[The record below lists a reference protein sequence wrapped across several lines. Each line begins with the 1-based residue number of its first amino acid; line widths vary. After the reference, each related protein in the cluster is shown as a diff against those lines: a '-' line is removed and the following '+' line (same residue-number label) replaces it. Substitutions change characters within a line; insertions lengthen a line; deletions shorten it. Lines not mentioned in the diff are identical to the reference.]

1 MYHPS
6 REDFARA
13 ARAGNLI
20 PVYREIVADGDTPVS
35 AYAKLGRAPYS
46 FLLESVSG
54 GETWAAYSFIGVE
67 PRAVLRCRAGRAELT
82 WYAGGGITDTRS
94 WEARDPTAALAE
106 VMAGFRPVP
115 VAGLPRFWGG
125 AVGWIGYDVVR
136 AFERLPAPRADRDQA
151 GAPLPDLCMAISDT
165 LVIFDNLRKTVKVV
179 ACAHVPEEGQA
190 GAVYER
196 ARARIDDIV
205 ARLRSPAA
213 GLAPLLPPP
222 AGETGSAALR
232 WGGESEP
239 RSSFSRAAFLA
250 AVERIRGYIL
260 AGDIFQAV
268 LSQRLEIPRAGLDLF
283 DVYRALRIINPS
295 PYMFHLAYPEAEVT
309 GASPETLVRCAEGR
323 VEVRPIAGTRPRGR
337 DAAEDER
344 LAAELLAD
352 PKERAEHL
360 MLVDL
365 GRNDVGRVSEIGSV
379 KVSDFMA
386 VERYSHVMHLVS
398 HVQGR
403 LAPELS
409 WHDVLRAAFPAGT
422 LSGAPKIRAMQI
434 IDELEPHGRGIY
446 GGAVGYVSYTGN
458 MDSAIAIRT
467 LVGTGSAVYVQ
478 AGAGIVHDSD
488 PAAEYEETLNKAR
501 ALLRAVAL
509 ARQSRAEREPA
520 AAAPKAATPA
530 TPPGEA

>member
-6 REDFARA
+6 RDDFVAA
-13 ARAGNLI
+13 ARQGNLI

-35 AYAKLGRAPYS
+35 AYAKLGRTPYS
-46 FLLESVSG
+46 FLLESVVG
-54 GETWAAYSFIGVE
+54 GETWAAYSFIGVQ
-67 PRAVLRCRAGRAELT
+67 PLAVLRCRAGRAELT
-82 WYAGGGITDTRS
+82 WYGDGAISDTRS

-125 AVGWIGYDVVR
+125 AVGWIGYEVVR
-136 AFERLPAPRADRDQA
+136 AFERLPERRAA
-151 GAPLPDLCMAISDT
+151 GTPGAGPDIPDLCMVFTDT
-165 LVIFDNLRKTVKVV
+165 LVIFDNLRQTVKVV
-179 ACAHVPEEGQA
+179 ACAHVPADAHAE
-190 GAVYER
+190 AVYER
-196 ARARIDDIV
+196 ALARIDEIV
-205 ARLRSPAA
+205 ARLHAPAA
-213 GLAPLLPPP
+213 PLAPLLPPP
-222 AGETGSAALR
+222 AGEAGSAALR

-239 RSSFSRAAFLA
+239 WSRFAQPEFMA

-268 LSQRLEIPRAGLDLF
+268 LSQRLEIPRVGPEPIDLF

-309 GASPETLVRCAEGR
+309 GASPETLVRCADGR

-379 KVSDFMA
+379 KVSDFMV

-398 HVQGR
+398 HVHGR
-403 LAPELS
+403 LAPGLG

-458 MDSAIAIRT
+458 MDAAIAIRT
-467 LVGTGSAVYVQ
+467 LVGTEGAVYVQ

-488 PAAEYEETLNKAR
+488 PVAEYEETLNKAR

-509 ARQSRAEREPA
+509 ARQSRAA
-520 AAAPKAATPA
+520 AGRA
-530 TPPGEA
+530 